1 MFQVYDHDWAFRD
14 DFMGEGSIPLS
25 NLSLDKLIEH
35 VVDLKEDGYA
45 HEELGQI
52 VLSLRLVP
60 KKSSESGD
68 IAGLC

>member
-1 MFQVYDHDWAFRD
+1 
-14 DFMGEGSIPLS
+14 MGEGSIPLS

-68 IAGLC
+68 ISG